1 MKAKGILI
9 VWSLVAVM
17 TFLTF
22 SGFIPGTKGS
32 FPKFFQRSPE
42 TRANMLTMVM
52 QNRLNLDEKQSEK
65 AYRVNLKYAQMIQ
78 PYLEK
83 GEQVPALNNELMAL
97 NQKRKDELKSIL
109 TEDQLKEADSIRQQ
123 WISRLEII
131 LKQMKEN
138 QFSRQ

>member
-1 MKAKGILI
+1 MKAKSILV

-17 TFLTF
+17 MVLAF
-22 SGFIPGTKGS
+22 SGFSPGTKVS

-52 QNRLNLDEKQSEK
+52 QNRLNLDDKQSEN

-83 GEQVPALNNELMAL
+83 GEEVPVLNKELVTL

-109 TEDQLKEADSIRQQ
+109 TEYQLKEADTLRQQ

-131 LKQMKEN
+131 LKQMKED
-138 QFSRQ
+138 QFSHQ